1 MTAEKSSL
9 HKISLKSDLRRC
21 RHCESE
27 ISQDRTDAFCC
38 DGCQAVFNL
47 LQAKDL
53 GEFYEVKGREHLR
66 PVDAL
71 GHQTDFSTLDLPE
84 NRSAISPDGSRIDFF
99 VEDLSCSACV
109 WILDRLETVSN
120 GILWSRVNLSRS
132 IVTVAKAPDAK
143 FSDIASLIRGLGFK
157 GEPVAAESN
166 QELLQRKAQRRG
178 LIRTGILAALTG
190 NIMLLSVSIYGGADG
205 RMGSIFQWVM
215 AALTLPV
222 VTWGAWPLYLNT
234 WRSLRTRRLSLDV
247 PIAVA
252 VLAGFASGVIGL
264 ITGSDLLY
272 FDSVAMLVFLLMA
285 SRTALELLKQ
295 RFASVDT
302 VPQWLLQ
309 TVLDPDSGIAILP
322 NQIEPNQR
330 FTLLAR
336 QRLPVDA
343 VVQAS
348 GLLWDV
354 SVVTGEARPHESQ
367 VGETLAA
374 GSVLISETATL
385 TSKGRVQD
393 SRISKLLQDWRD
405 GQRDRKGLS
414 TLSDQVGQIF
424 TFIVLGLAIILVG
437 YEVFVGFET
446 GPNGWIRALALL
458 LAACPC
464 VFGIG
469 IPLAENLVMQG
480 LSRQGLIVREPSF
493 LQKLKSV
500 RRAFFDK
507 TGTLTTG
514 RLKLTDIEICSGQN
528 ISEELVLQWAEALE
542 REDAHP
548 IARAIC
554 TEAHRRKIRPVESLE
569 AGPLFHTSKTNRLV
583 GRKGLIRIGNS
594 YTEFQI
600 EALPS
605 DRLTVLKVRL
615 SMARP
620 ATHRRE
626 SENSSLQTLAIFSLQ
641 DEIRS
646 GARELLEYLQPK
658 MTVGILSGDKKSN
671 VEVLSKELSISANS
685 AIGGLRPDEKAK
697 AVESLNVPSF
707 MLGDGANDAEALKRS
722 FASTALKGDLSVCLE
737 AADSVLVVDSL
748 QPLLVAFKMADRLQL
763 TLMTT
768 LMMSASINVLAA
780 TLAATGV
787 LTPMIAAILMP
798 TSGFIVT
805 TTTWLMLRRSPKGE
819 LA

>member
-9 HKISLKSDLRRC
+9 HTISHKSALRRC

-27 ISQDRTDAFCC
+27 ISQERNDAFCC
-38 DGCQAVFNL
+38 DGCNAVFHL

-71 GHQTDFSTLDLPE
+71 GGQADFSTLDLPE
-84 NRSAISPDGSRIDFF
+84 NHRAISPDGSRIDFF

-109 WILDRLETVSN
+109 WILDRLETVSTDV
-120 GILWSRVNLSRS
+120 LWSRVNLSRS
-132 IVTVAKAPDAK
+132 IVTVAKAPGAK
-143 FSDIASLIRGLGFK
+143 FSEIASLIRSLGFK

-166 QELLQRKAQRRG
+166 QELLQRKSLRRG

-190 NIMLLSVSIYGGADG
+190 NIMLLSVSLYGGADG
-205 RMGSIFQWVM
+205 RMGTIFQWVM

-222 VTWGAWPLYLNT
+222 VTWGAWPLYINT
-234 WRSLRTRRLSLDV
+234 WRSFRTRRLSLDV
-247 PIAVA
+247 PIAIA
-252 VLAGFASGVIGL
+252 VLAGFASGVVGL
-264 ITGSDLLY
+264 ATGSDLLY

-309 TVLDPDSGIAILP
+309 TVVDADTGAAILP
-322 NQIEPNQR
+322 SKLKPEQR
-330 FTLLAR
+330 FVLLTR

-374 GSVLISETATL
+374 GSVLISESATL
-385 TSKGRVQD
+385 TCKGRVQD

-405 GQRDRKGLS
+405 GQRDRRGLS
-414 TLSDQVGQIF
+414 SLSDQVGQVF
-424 TFIVLGLAIILVG
+424 TFIVLGLAVALVG
-437 YEVFVGFET
+437 YEIFVGFAT

-493 LQKLKSV
+493 LQKLSAV

-514 RLKLTDIEICSGQN
+514 RLKLIDIEICSGQKV
-528 ISEELVLQWAEALE
+528 SEELVLQWAEALE
-542 REDAHP
+542 RDDAHP

-554 TEAHRRKIRPVESLE
+554 TEAHRRKIRVLE
-569 AGPLFHTSKTNRLV
+569 AAESGPLYHASQSNRLV
-583 GRKGLIRIGNS
+583 GRKGLLRIGNS
-594 YTEFQI
+594 LSEFQI

-615 SMARP
+615 SMA
-620 ATHRRE
+620 HRL
-626 SENSSLQTLAIFSLQ
+626 ENGTTSLQTLAIFSLQ
-641 DEIRS
+641 DEIRP
-646 GARELLEYLQPK
+646 GARELLEFLQHRMP
-658 MTVGILSGDKKSN
+658 VGILSGDRAAN
-671 VEVLSKELSISANS
+671 VEILSKELSISSAA

-697 AVESLNVPSF
+697 AVDSDNVASF

-748 QPLLVAFKMADRLQL
+748 NPVLVAFKMADRLQM
-763 TLMTT
+763 TLMIT
-768 LMMSASINVLAA
+768 LLMSASINILAA
-780 TLAATGV
+780 TLASIGV

-798 TSGFIVT
+798 TSGLIVT
-805 TTTWLMLRRSPKGE
+805 TTTWLMLRRPPQGE
-819 LA
+819 LS

>member
-9 HKISLKSDLRRC
+9 QTISHQSVLRRC

-27 ISQDRTDAFCC
+27 ISQERNDAFCC
-38 DGCQAVFNL
+38 DGCNAVFHL

-53 GEFYEVKGREHLR
+53 GEFYEVKGREQLR

-71 GHQTDFSTLDLPE
+71 GGQADFSTLDLPE
-84 NRSAISPDGSRIDFF
+84 NHRAISPDGSRIDFF

-109 WILDRLETVSN
+109 WILDRLETVSTDV
-120 GILWSRVNLSRS
+120 LWSRVNLSRS
-132 IVTVAKAPDAK
+132 IVTVAKAPGAK
-143 FSDIASLIRGLGFK
+143 FSEIAGLIRSLGFK

-166 QELLQRKAQRRG
+166 QELLQRKSLRRG

-190 NIMLLSVSIYGGADG
+190 NIMLLSVSLYGGADG
-205 RMGSIFQWVM
+205 RMGTIFQWVM

-222 VTWGAWPLYLNT
+222 VTWGAWPLYINT
-234 WRSLRTRRLSLDV
+234 WRSFRTRRLSLDV
-247 PIAVA
+247 PIAIA
-252 VLAGFASGVIGL
+252 VLAGFASGVVGL
-264 ITGSDLLY
+264 ATGSDLLY

-309 TVLDPDSGIAILP
+309 TVVDADTGAAILP
-322 NQIEPNQR
+322 SKLKPERR
-330 FTLLAR
+330 FVLLTR

-343 VVQAS
+343 IVQAS

-374 GSVLISETATL
+374 GSVLISESATL
-385 TSKGRVQD
+385 TCKGRVQD

-405 GQRDRKGLS
+405 GQRDRRGLS
-414 TLSDQVGQIF
+414 SLSDQVGQVF
-424 TFIVLGLAIILVG
+424 TFIVLGLAVALVG
-437 YEVFVGFET
+437 YEIIVGFAT

-493 LQKLKSV
+493 LQKLSAV

-514 RLKLTDIEICSGQN
+514 RLKLIDIEICSGQKL
-528 ISEELVLQWAEALE
+528 SEELVLQWAEALE
-542 REDAHP
+542 RNDAHP

-554 TEAHRRKIRPVESLE
+554 TEAHRRKIRVLE
-569 AGPLFHTSKTNRLV
+569 AAESGPLYHASQANRLV
-583 GRKGLIRIGNS
+583 GRKGLLRIGNS
-594 YTEFQI
+594 LSEFQI

-615 SMARP
+615 SMA
-620 ATHRRE
+620 HRL
-626 SENSSLQTLAIFSLQ
+626 ENGTTSLQTLAIFSLQ
-641 DEIRS
+641 DEIRP
-646 GARELLEYLQPK
+646 GARELLEFLQRRMP
-658 MTVGILSGDKKSN
+658 VGILSGDRAAN
-671 VEVLSKELSISANS
+671 VEILSKELSISSAA

-697 AVESLNVPSF
+697 AVDSDNVASF

-748 QPLLVAFKMADRLQL
+748 HPVLVAFKMADRLQM
-763 TLMTT
+763 TLMIT
-768 LMMSASINVLAA
+768 LLMSASINILAA
-780 TLAATGV
+780 TLAAIGV

-798 TSGFIVT
+798 TSGLIVT
-805 TTTWLMLRRSPKGE
+805 TTTWLMLRRPPQGE
-819 LA
+819 LS